1 MPQISSFYGIIIFL
15 NFSDHMPPHFHAWY
29 GDHKCIVNIKDGI
42 VRGETPARALK
53 MIFEWMDMHKEELL
67 EAWNKAINGEHPNK
81 IEPLK

>member
-1 MPQISSFYGIIIFL
+1 M
-15 NFSDHMPPHFHAWY
+15 
-29 GDHKCIVNIKDGI
+29 
-42 VRGETPARALK
+42 PARALK